1 MFVGPWIFH
10 RTLETASCVEN
21 RVRLRTKDQ
30 MVRPLPGP
38 YICRSASAT
47 GRPFFCLM
55 AHPMC
60 IVSFAHSIGNYQ
72 ISIMQLPSLR
82 KTHPQIVQKSGW
94 SFPNVKHQVSTV
106 TRKKRRKLKQKMDM
120 CLVNSFKSS
129 TLCCC
134 YSKLT
139 IQVDTLINII
149 IEIKVKCSFL
159 SEDPWTRDKASHSNG
174 VALATQ
180 KKKKVLFF

>member
-1 MFVGPWIFH
+1 MYKRPNGETPFWTLSMRERWCNGPPIFLFDGTSNVH
-10 RTLETASCVEN
+10 TN
-21 RVRLRTKDQ
+21 
-30 MVRPLPGP
+30 M
-38 YICRSASAT
+38 
-47 GRPFFCLM
+47 CL
-55 AHPMC
+55 
-60 IVSFAHSIGNYQ
+60 VSFAHSIGNYQ
-72 ISIMQLPSLR
+72 ISITQLPSLS

-134 YSKLT
+134 YNKLK

-180 KKKKVLFF
+180 KKKSSFFLIL